1 MASPWYSISLEAAM
15 RTPFVLF
22 AALGLSS
29 CSSPVSDSRPTPDP
43 DVASGSIPGCYS
55 IQLGGKPADDV
66 SLPTLI
72 ELSRDPAPGW
82 VDPGRLAVREPGS
95 AEPRAPI
102 SWWAPGAGGSLDL
115 VLGGGYTGY
124 SFTLRSAEP
133 GSWIGQGEYFADFGP
148 EPTPPALPV
157 RLTSRSCT

>member
-1 MASPWYSISLEAAM
+1 M
-15 RTPFVLF
+15 RTPLVLF
-22 AALGLSS
+22 AALALSS

-43 DVASGSIPGCYS
+43 DVASGSIPGCYA
-55 IQLGGKPADDV
+55 IQLGGRPAADV

-102 SWWAPGAGGSLDL
+102 SWWAPGAGGTLDL
-115 VLGGGYTGY
+115 VLGGGFTGY
-124 SFTLRSAEP
+124 SFNLRSPAP
-133 GSWIGQGEYFADFGP
+133 GSWLGQGTYFADFGP
-148 EPTPPALPV
+148 EPAPPALPV